1 MKGDRYEIS
10 GLAEVDHQTMNAKAS
25 TRHRQVA
32 DRIVS
37 DIRSGQFAVGSLL
50 PSEPILA
57 AEYGVSRSTLRAAL
71 ATLQGL
77 GIVDRKQ
84 GAGTRVCAGEAAPVY
99 VHSMIASGDLLQFA
113 GPSTR
118 QIQEVEHLVADEAL
132 ALRLDARPG
141 RRWIRIGQTRH
152 IASSDT
158 PVCWTDVYLPAEYG
172 DLLNEISTYTGLIY
186 TLIEQR
192 YGVTISEI
200 LQRIRAIDTPANLMA
215 RFGADVG
222 TKALELTRRYR
233 SSSGQCEMISIS
245 VLPEN
250 TYSYEITL
258 TRKA

>member
-1 MKGDRYEIS
+1 
-10 GLAEVDHQTMNAKAS
+10 MNVKIS

-32 DRIVS
+32 DQIIS
-37 DIRSGQFAVGSLL
+37 DIRSGRFAVGSLL

-71 ATLQGL
+71 ATLQSL

-84 GAGTRVCAGEAAPVY
+84 GAGTRVRAGEAAPVY
-99 VHSMIASGDLLQFA
+99 VHSMIASGDLMQFA

-118 QIQEVEHLVADEAL
+118 HIQEVENLVADEAL
-132 ALRLDARPG
+132 AVRLDDRPG

-158 PVCWTDVYLPAEYG
+158 PVCWTDVYLPVEYG
-172 DLLNEISTYTGLIY
+172 ALLDDIPTYSGLIY

-192 YGVTISEI
+192 YGVMISEI
-200 LQRIRAIDTPANLMA
+200 SQHIRAIDTPPNLMP
-215 RFGADVG
+215 RFETDVG

-245 VLPEN
+245 VLPEK
-250 TYSYEITL
+250 TYTYEITL